1 MADPRKHLMPV
12 YAPPK
17 EAFVSGEGSYLYTD
31 TGEKYLD
38 FISGIAVTSLGH
50 NHPALVKAL
59 QDQAGKIWHTSNMFR
74 VPLAETLS
82 TKMCRDT
89 FADRVFFTNSGTESI
104 ECSIKAAR
112 KYHWVNDT
120 PNRIEIISLT
130 GAFHGRSLGAINAGG
145 NPKYLTGFGPAL
157 PGFTQVD
164 YGDMNALEAAINANT
179 AAIIVEPIQGEGGVR
194 AIPTND
200 LNKIRALCN
209 YHGILLIYDEVQCG
223 MGRSGRLFAHQ
234 WAENA
239 EPDIMA
245 IAKGVGGGFPF
256 GACLMTEKVAQAMQ
270 PGSHGSTY
278 GGNPLAMS
286 VGNAVWDIVS
296 GKAFLEQVVK
306 SGYALR
312 DSLRTVAATFP
323 DQVKA
328 VTGKGLL
335 TGLQMTDLPKPFQ
348 IALRD
353 EKLLTGVAGNNVLRV
368 VPPLNVHKSEIYS
381 ATEIMISVLNKM

>member
-1 MADPRKHLMPV
+1 
-12 YAPPK
+12 
-17 EAFVSGEGSYLYTD
+17 
-31 TGEKYLD
+31 
-38 FISGIAVTSLGH
+38 
-50 NHPALVKAL
+50 
-59 QDQAGKIWHTSNMFR
+59 
-74 VPLAETLS
+74 
-82 TKMCRDT
+82 MCIRD
-89 FADRVFFTNSGTESI
+89 R
-104 ECSIKAAR
+104 
-112 KYHWVNDT
+112 
-120 PNRIEIISLT
+120 
-130 GAFHGRSLGAINAGG
+130 
-145 NPKYLTGFGPAL
+145 
-157 PGFTQVD
+157 
-164 YGDMNALEAAINANT
+164 
-179 AAIIVEPIQGEGGVR
+179 
-194 AIPTND
+194 
-200 LNKIRALCN
+200 
-209 YHGILLIYDEVQCG
+209 
-223 MGRSGRLFAHQ
+223 
-234 WAENA
+234 
-239 EPDIMA
+239 A

-296 GKAFLEQVVK
+296 DKAFLEQVVK
-306 SGYALR
+306 SGDALR